1 MEKSWPSPAT
11 DGKPAVTSLGARD
24 HKQARS
30 ALLTRQGISLLDCF
44 GLEMFQHRAHPHLSH
59 VHVYA
64 AFGIT
69 RGLWEDHHFFLCCV
83 TFIFFS
89 YLRSCLAAV
98 LLSTV
103 CVSTSL
109 PHFDDFYHSSFN

>member
-1 MEKSWPSPAT
+1 MENSWSSSAT
-11 DGKPAVTSLGARD
+11 YGKPAVTSFGVRD
-24 HKQARS
+24 HKQAWS

-44 GLEMFQHRAHPHLSH
+44 GLEMFQHRARRHLSH
-59 VHVYA
+59 VHVCA

-69 RGLWEDHHFFLCCV
+69 RRLWEDHHFFLCCV

-89 YLRSCLAAV
+89 YLRSCLAVV

-109 PHFDDFYHSSFN
+109 PLFDAFYHSSSN